1 MKYLRILFSAAALL
15 LAASCI
21 ENDLPYPTI
30 ELSIRS
36 IEGEGFTVTG
46 ISLVNRTVTL
56 TLDEKTDIRKVT
68 IDKAEF
74 DVATSNPM
82 MTDKEKFISQIRTSQ
97 PLSGEFDLRAPLYVT
112 LSLYQDYEWTIV
124 AEQPIA
130 RSFTVAGQIG
140 STLIDTQARTA
151 TAYVAEGTDLKA
163 VTVTSLKLGPADITA
178 YSPTAE
184 ELSATG
190 FETVRLVDVTC
201 HGRTERW
208 MLHVQPTNVKIGV
221 REIDLWNNT
230 AVVTTMVTPEDYAT
244 AEIQYRLKGTAD
256 WQTTQKGAQD
266 ESGIFTSSI
275 APEWTSLTNDA
286 GIPVKRLVTTKGV
299 YAGQTYEFRLLVG
312 GQQTETAE
320 YTAPAG
326 DTIPDGNMENPGLS
340 CFTSEN
346 TNAEFWAS
354 GNNTFADKLCRQG
367 TFNGMGGSYCA
378 KLAAAAP
385 PQHRSRQPDVRH
397 LLQRRPVDGRSRIRT
412 ALQLDGA
419 PFGHEGEIPRDTGHD
434 RRKQTFRGPGRHRRP
449 GQSPHFRRHHR
460 LERPAPGRF
469 GHQRPH
475 GHLGSGGNH
484 PDRRRETHRLRVAVR
499 RQVDRRR
506 ANGRGHPA
514 AQLLRPGCGTPHRQV
529 QHHHLLLHECLRRLH
544 GGLHDE
550 CNVRRRFP
558 VGLLTRR
565 RTSPPAT
572 QKI

>member
-190 FETVRLVDVTC
+190 FETARLVDVTC

-385 PQHRSRQPDVRH
+385 PLVNIAAGNLMSGIFYKDGLWTGVVEFGQPYNWTA
-397 LLQRRPVDGRSRIRT
+397 RPSGMKVKYHATLGTIDASKHS
-412 ALQLDGA
+412 GA
-419 PFGHEGEIPRDTGHD
+419 PVGIGDPDKARIFVAIIDWNARHRVASGTKDPTGIWDPAETTQTAEGKLIAYGSLFVDKSTEGEQMVEATLPLNFYD
-434 RRKQTFRGPGRHRRP
+434 
-449 GQSPHFRRHHR
+449 
-460 LERPAPGRF
+460 
-469 GHQRPH
+469 
-475 GHLGSGGNH
+475 
-484 PDRRRETHRLRVAVR
+484 
-499 RQVDRRR
+499 
-506 ANGRGHPA
+506 PA
-514 AQLLRPGCGTPHRQV
+514 AGRPTGKYSIIISCSTSAYGDYMVGCTT
-529 QHHHLLLHECLRRLH
+529 
-544 GGLHDE
+544 
-550 CNVRRRFP
+550 NVMYVDDFQW
-558 VGLLTRR
+558 VY
-565 RTSPPAT
+565 
-572 QKI
+572 

>member
-21 ENDLPYPTI
+21 ENDIPYPTI
-30 ELSIRS
+30 ELNIRS
-36 IEGEGFTVTG
+36 IEGEGFTVAG

-378 KLAAAAP
+378 KTGRGSP
-385 PQHRSRQPDVRH
+385 SPRQHRSRQPDVRH

-506 ANGRGHPA
+506 AMVEATLPLNFYDPA
-514 AQLLRPGCGTPHRQV
+514 AGRPTGKYSIIISCSTSAYGDYMVGCTT
-529 QHHHLLLHECLRRLH
+529 
-544 GGLHDE
+544 
-550 CNVRRRFP
+550 NVMYVDDFQW
-558 VGLLTRR
+558 VY
-565 RTSPPAT
+565 
-572 QKI
+572 